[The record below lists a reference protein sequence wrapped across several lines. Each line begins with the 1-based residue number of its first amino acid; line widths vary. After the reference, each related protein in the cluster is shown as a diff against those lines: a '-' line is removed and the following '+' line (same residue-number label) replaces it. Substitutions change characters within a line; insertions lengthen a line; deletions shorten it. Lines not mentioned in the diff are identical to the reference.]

1 METLNKRRLICCLGL
16 IAITLLLV
24 WGNSLLP
31 GSASAQVSSHFGRLL
46 SDWIPSLSPNSP
58 HGSHLLRKCAHFAE
72 FFLLG
77 NLLCW
82 LVSAFTSHKLQIF
95 TLALTMGI
103 TVAAIDEGIQRFI
116 PGRSGSWKDV
126 LLDSCGVLAGVIL
139 AMLFISLYAKHQQ
152 KSSQ

>member
-1 METLNKRRLICCLGL
+1 MDKLNKRRLICCLVL
-16 IAITLLLV
+16 MAMALLVV

-31 GSASAQVSSHFGRLL
+31 GNASAEVSSHFGKLIA
-46 SDWIPSLSPNSP
+46 DWIPSLSPTTP
-58 HGSHLLRKCAHFAE
+58 DGSHLLRKCAHFAE
-72 FFLLG
+72 FFMLG

-82 LVSAFTSHKLQIF
+82 LVSAFTSHRLQIF
-95 TLALTMGI
+95 TLAMTLGV

-126 LLDSCGVLAGVIL
+126 LLDSTGVLTG
-139 AMLFISLYAKHQQ
+139 AMLAILFINLYTRYQQ